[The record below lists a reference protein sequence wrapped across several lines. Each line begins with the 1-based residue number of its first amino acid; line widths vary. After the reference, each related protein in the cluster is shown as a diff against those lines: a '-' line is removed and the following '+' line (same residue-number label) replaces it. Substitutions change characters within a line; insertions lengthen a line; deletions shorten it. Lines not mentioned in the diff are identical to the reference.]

1 MCVFLI
7 TRLEIILRYVL
18 LLGMAPRFELTPL
31 QDLPVEILQHIY
43 RVFVR
48 LRSEMMRAQATV
60 FQKVYRARLPR
71 LALRQSRLDTAVFGV
86 SETVRGQMFRKSLGA
101 LQGQFDYLGTP
112 DEIRT
117 IRANRRR
124 LTRQHVRDAGY

>member
-1 MCVFLI
+1 M
-7 TRLEIILRYVL
+7 YVL

-43 RVFVR
+43 RVFLR
-48 LRSEMMRAQATV
+48 LRSEMLRAQATV
-60 FQKVYRARLPR
+60 FQKIYRARLPR
-71 LALRQSRLDTAVFGV
+71 LALRESRLDVANYDVTEAQ
-86 SETVRGQMFRKSLGA
+86 RGPLFRNSLA
-101 LQGQFDYLGTP
+101 YLQGQFDYLGTP

-124 LTRQHVRDAGY
+124 LTRQQLRDAGY

>member
-1 MCVFLI
+1 
-7 TRLEIILRYVL
+7 
-18 LLGMAPRFELTPL
+18 MAPRFELTPL

-48 LRSEMMRAQATV
+48 LRSEMLRAQATV

-86 SETVRGQMFRKSLGA
+86 SEPLRGQMFRNSLGA

-112 DEIRT
+112 GEIRT

-124 LTRQHVRDAGY
+124 LTRQQLRDSGY

>member
-1 MCVFLI
+1 
-7 TRLEIILRYVL
+7 
-18 LLGMAPRFELTPL
+18 MAPRFELTPL

-48 LRSEMMRAQATV
+48 LRSEMLRAQATV

-86 SETVRGQMFRKSLGA
+86 SETLRGQMFRNSLGA

-112 DEIRT
+112 DEIRS

-124 LTRQHVRDAGY
+124 STRQQLRDAGY

>member
-1 MCVFLI
+1 MKHLVANNSDVC
-7 TRLEIILRYVL
+7 TII
-18 LLGMAPRFELTPL
+18 GMAPRFELTPL

-48 LRSEMMRAQATV
+48 LRSEMLRAQATV
-60 FQKVYRARLPR
+60 FQKIYKARLPR
-71 LALRQSRLDTAVFGV
+71 LALRESRRDVAAYDVTEAQ
-86 SETVRGQMFRKSLGA
+86 RGPLYRNSLA
-101 LQGQFDYLGTP
+101 YLQGQFDYLGTP

-124 LTRQHVRDAGY
+124 LTRQQLRDAGY